1 MWFRCHR
8 RRPAA
13 NNGAWWFQPAPE
25 PYDSDDP
32 GGRFDLHSPSGTCYV
47 ADSALTALWEFV
59 GAVYLDNGLRVSET
73 FLEGHLISA
82 LSIPHSEVAAL
93 LAGHTGMRG
102 VTRELSTT
110 ADLDMCQSWAEAF
123 HDVGLDGLRY
133 EPRFSPGDSVAL
145 ALFGPAGAL
154 DPTRDGD
161 PSPITALS
169 VALASGL
176 SIDAVPPSGEMDSV

>member
-110 ADLDMCQSWAEAF
+110 ADYDMCQSWAEAF
-123 HDVGLDGLRY
+123 HDVGLDGLR
-133 EPRFSPGDSVAL
+133 SA
-145 ALFGPAGAL
+145 PATAS
-154 DPTRDGD
+154 
-161 PSPITALS
+161 PSPCSGQL
-169 VALASGL
+169 GL
-176 SIDAVPPSGEMDSV
+176 STRLAMATPPRSLRCRSRLLPG